1 MRANHFN
8 ARYNIN
14 SKETQRIIEYINKVF
29 LIGEAVLLNGQ
40 HTHFQNQRSIVPI
53 PVEAQ
58 FRQYDRDSTVFWQ
71 AERSKVPLW
80 TGI

>member
-14 SKETQRIIEYINKVF
+14 SKETLRIINKVF
-29 LIGEAVLLNGQ
+29 LIGEAALLNGQ

-58 FRQYDRDSTVFWQ
+58 FRQYDRDSTVVWQ